1 MRTVRSLIHSPGGP
15 FAIGL
20 ILLPA
25 LGVLIPARRTAA
37 EEPPA
42 PTIAPELVDSYAG
55 GLIGSKHDFSDGG
68 RIPRDLCTACHTPH
82 ITNAQAPLL
91 VRRPAATQPTR
102 SYRTA
107 VGDLNDASL
116 ICLSCHDGTIAP
128 DVYAGTHAIQ
138 WFDLSTGGVDPGK
151 TRLTS
156 HPIGVAYPPRNTAT
170 AYNSAAA
177 AEQKGKVRFYDGRVQ
192 CTTCH
197 DPHNTGRHKGMLR
210 ASNERSRLCLACH
223 RL

>member
-1 MRTVRSLIHSPGGP
+1 MRTVPTLIRTPGGP
-15 FAIGL
+15 FTLGL
-20 ILLPA
+20 A
-25 LGVLIPARRTAA
+25 VLIVALAALPARRTIAD
-37 EEPPA
+37 EKPVPV
-42 PTIAPELVDSYAG
+42 IAPGLVDSYAG

-107 VGDLNDASL
+107 VGDLSEVSL

-128 DVYAGTHAIQ
+128 DVYAGSHAIQ
-138 WFDLSTGGVDPGK
+138 WYDLSTGGVEPGK

-156 HPIGVAYPPRNTAT
+156 HPIGVVYPPRNTET
-170 AYNSAAA
+170 DYNSAAA

-197 DPHNTGRHKGMLR
+197 DPHNTGRHQGMLR
-210 ASNERSRLCLACH
+210 TSNERSRLCLACH